1 MLPLQQ
7 VPEPAP
13 GRVINFCSGLAT
25 LQGSARATLGCLTRV
40 LEGILVVEEEEVAG
54 NMEQASVSSATGK
67 DVKKICVVHEKCLKR
82 TFYPSM
88 DLKRMY
94 I

>member
-25 LQGSARATLGCLTRV
+25 LQGSARATLGCLTRA
-40 LEGILVVEEEEVAG
+40 LEGMLVVEEEEVAG

-67 DVKKICVVHEKCLKR
+67 LLNEQCLDH

-88 DLKRMY
+88 DLKRTY